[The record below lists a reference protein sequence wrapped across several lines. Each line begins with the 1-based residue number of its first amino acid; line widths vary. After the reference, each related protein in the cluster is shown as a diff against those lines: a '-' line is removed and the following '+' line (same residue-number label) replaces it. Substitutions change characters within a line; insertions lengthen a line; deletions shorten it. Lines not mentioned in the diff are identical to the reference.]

1 MLERTFCHMAGIGEL
16 TERRL
21 WERGVLTWED
31 LARCGDGGGH
41 RTLWRGEAEESRE
54 RLGAGDADYFGE
66 RLKPGEAWRLF
77 PDFRDRVAYVDIET
91 DGGPAQVVTAVALY
105 DGKTARTYARG
116 RNLEDFEADVAAYD
130 VVVTYNGRCFDAPV
144 LERGLGV
151 RLPRAHIDLRCVLGR
166 LGITGGLKACE
177 KRFGIDRGE
186 LDGVDGYFAV
196 ILWREYEN
204 TGDEAVLETLL
215 AYNAADVIGLETLLV
230 RALNEALLATP
241 FAHLY
246 SLPVPD
252 PGDNPHAPDAS
263 VLRRLAGRYLG
274 GRHGGWC
281 RRGKTRGETF

>member
-1 MLERTFCHMAGIGEL
+1 
-16 TERRL
+16 
-21 WERGVLTWED
+21 
-31 LARCGDGGGH
+31 
-41 RTLWRGEAEESRE
+41 
-54 RLGAGDADYFGE
+54 
-66 RLKPGEAWRLF
+66 
-77 PDFRDRVAYVDIET
+77 
-91 DGGPAQVVTAVALY
+91 VVTAVALY